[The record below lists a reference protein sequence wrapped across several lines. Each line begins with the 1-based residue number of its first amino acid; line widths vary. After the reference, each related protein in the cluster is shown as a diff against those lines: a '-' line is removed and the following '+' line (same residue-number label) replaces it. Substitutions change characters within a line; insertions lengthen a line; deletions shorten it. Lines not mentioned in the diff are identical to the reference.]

1 MSIEADAIAIPA
13 SAALIAI
20 LMPCA
25 IAAIGAP
32 MPVDAVATST
42 AVTTALAPVKHQLM
56 VSLCF
61 LYSSLA

>member
-13 SAALIAI
+13 SAAFIATFT
-20 LMPCA
+20 PCA

-42 AVTTALAPVKHQLM
+42 AVTTALTPYKHKLM

-61 LYSSLA
+61 L